1 MSILIN
7 RRLLTKGWKFFD
19 IMHKDRRVARIYEN
33 GKCTI
38 NYRSFMPYNLYLETE
53 DDVDTRVQNLTNFYS
68 WCSSRVLTLDRKH
81 AKEIMNNIG
90 AVQSP
95 TDRERAMIAI
105 SYRALSLMDVFWV
118 RTKDD
123 KKTFSEISLY
133 NHSLSDA
140 FVDVSLRGKN
150 LTLANA
156 ELISEQ
162 DPAADVG
169 TPGVAPKA
177 WIRRNGEFYLLKD
190 GHERDVDAE
199 LLASKIID
207 CFHVDH
213 VSYEESE
220 FHETRVS
227 KCRIITSEEQSIVPI
242 EFIEFYCVNHD
253 KDRTE
258 FILKKDSYSY
268 YMMNIIDYLIG
279 NTDRHWGNWGF
290 WVDNK
295 NNKLLHLHPLM
306 DYNKAF
312 LSYENLSGARCHA
325 TDGKQSQQEAAEEAV
340 RNIGLN
346 QIREVDP
353 SWFDN
358 EKIKEMFFQRLDFLK
373 SVEKENK

>member
-1 MSILIN
+1 MSAFIN
-7 RRLLTKGWKFFD
+7 RQLLAKGWKFFD
-19 IMHKDRRVARIYEN
+19 IMHKDRRVARIYES

-38 NYRSFMPYNLYLETE
+38 NYKSFLPYNLYLEKE
-53 DDVDTRVQNLTNFYS
+53 DDMDTRVQNLTNFYA
-68 WCSSRVLTLDRKH
+68 WCSSRVLPLDRKH

-123 KKTFSEISLY
+123 KKTFDEISLY

-156 ELISEQ
+156 ELIAEQ

-177 WIRRNGEFYLLKD
+177 WIRRNGSFYLLKD

-207 CFHVDH
+207 CFQIDH
-213 VSYEESE
+213 VSYEEDK
-220 FHETRVS
+220 FHDTRVS
-227 KCRIITSEEQSIVPI
+227 KCRIITSKERSIVPI
-242 EFIEFYCVNHD
+242 EFIELYCVNHD

-258 FILKKDSYSY
+258 FILKKDPYAY

-295 NNKLLHLHPLM
+295 NNKLLRLHPLM

-312 LSYENLSGARCHA
+312 LSYETLSGARCHA
-325 TDGKQSQQEAAEEAV
+325 TDGKLSQKEAAAEAV

-346 QIREVDP
+346 QIRQIDP
-353 SWFDN
+353 TWFDD
-358 EKIKEMFFQRLDFLK
+358 EKIKDMFFQRLDFLK
-373 SVEKENK
+373 SEKT